1 MNEVIDVI
9 KLSACI
15 SAQDGVISNRE
26 LDTCRNLIRDTYG
39 DVTDESFDQAIDDFF
54 DENLDLE
61 DYLEKVKSHKMDNHR
76 ILKISYESAISDGFD
91 IRENL
96 AFTKACK
103 FFDVSEK
110 EFIDAWTC

>member
-1 MNEVIDVI
+1 MMNEVINVI

-26 LDTCRNLIRDTYG
+26 LDTCLELVSDAFKGVTK
-39 DVTDESFDQAIDDFF
+39 DVFDQAIDDFF
-54 DENLDLE
+54 DENMDLE
-61 DYLEKVKSHKMDNHR
+61 DYLEKINSNTVDKFTV
-76 ILKISYESAISDGFD
+76 LKICYESAISDGFD

-103 FFDVSEK
+103 FFDLQEK
-110 EFIDAWTC
+110 DFIDA